1 VSAHTEG
8 VDGFASYIRHGG
20 LWAIAMGLG
29 AGMALA
35 PAIAFAEPPQ
45 PGTPAGHAD
54 EPMPLNGRYLLNRA
68 LDRQTFNG
76 SPAPAIPFTSEVSFA
91 TTCDESR
98 CIARSSLVAQNQPV
112 DFGWTGTQWRSEQ
125 HFGWTCEGQTAPATV
140 TYTLTPNS
148 NGTLSGDR
156 TAVVDS
162 PGCGTP
168 RGPGV
173 VFSPLTGVPV

>member
-1 VSAHTEG
+1 M
-8 VDGFASYIRHGG
+8 DGFASYTHRGG
-20 LWAIAMGLG
+20 LSAAAIGLG
-29 AGMALA
+29 ALVALA
-35 PAIAFAEPPQ
+35 PAMAFAEPAQ
-45 PGTPAGHAD
+45 PGSPAGPAD

-76 SPAPAIPFTSEVSFA
+76 SPAPAIPFTSEITFA
-91 TTCDESR
+91 TTCDGTR

-125 HFGWTCEGQTAPATV
+125 HFGWTCDGQMAPATV
-140 TYTLTPNS
+140 TYTLTPNP
-148 NGTLSGDR
+148 NGTLSGHR

-173 VFSPLTGVPV
+173 VVSPLTGVPV